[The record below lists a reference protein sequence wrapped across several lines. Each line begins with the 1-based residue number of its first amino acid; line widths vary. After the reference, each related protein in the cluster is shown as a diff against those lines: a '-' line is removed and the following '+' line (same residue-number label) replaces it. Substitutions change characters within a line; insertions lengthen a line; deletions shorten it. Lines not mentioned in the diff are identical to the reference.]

1 MREKNDKKLQ
11 WAWAFYDWA
20 NSVYPLV
27 VTTAIFPTFYEAVTS
42 QKGEDGTLITDKVEF
57 FGYLFSNTELYS
69 YVISASFLVVSFL
82 SPLLSGLADF
92 WGEQKVFFK
101 TVLLC
106 RCYLMWFIVLF

>member
-27 VTTAIFPTFYEAVTS
+27 VTTAIFPTFYEAITT
-42 QKGEDGTLITDKVEF
+42 QKTEAGVVITDKVEF

-92 WGEQKVFFK
+92 WGNKKFFLK
-101 TVLLC
+101 IF
-106 RCYLMWFIVLF
+106 CYLPISISD